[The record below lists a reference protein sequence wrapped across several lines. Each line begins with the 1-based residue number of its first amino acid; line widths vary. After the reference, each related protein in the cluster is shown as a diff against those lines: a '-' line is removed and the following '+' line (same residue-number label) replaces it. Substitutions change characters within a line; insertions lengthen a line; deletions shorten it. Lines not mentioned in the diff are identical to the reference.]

1 MFASEPDINPAFAA
15 LDNVLLTPHAGS
27 NTLHARNEMARAA
40 SRRILDRL
48 AGRIPQ
54 NLLNPEALAHEKAN
68 NTLAPPRP
76 ARGLFLSSFDLLA
89 KRDPAYPS
97 PRTYIHVQRSDPHEQ

>member
-1 MFASEPDINPAFAA
+1 MVAAQIVNYSAADTRRVDIPVSASYDAPTQKVIDA
-15 LDNVLLTPHAGS
+15 LVLAGTMDNVLLTPHAGS

-54 NLLNPEALAHEKAN
+54 NLLNPEALAHEKA
-68 NTLAPPRP
+68 
-76 ARGLFLSSFDLLA
+76 
-89 KRDPAYPS
+89 
-97 PRTYIHVQRSDPHEQ
+97 Q